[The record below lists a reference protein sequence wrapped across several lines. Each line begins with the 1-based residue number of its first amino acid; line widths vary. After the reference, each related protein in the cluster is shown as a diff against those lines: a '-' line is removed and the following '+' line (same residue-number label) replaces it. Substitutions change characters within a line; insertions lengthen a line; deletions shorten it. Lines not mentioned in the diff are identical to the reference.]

1 MRIASIVGA
10 RPQFIKVAAV
20 SDILRQQYE
29 EVLIHTGQHYDY
41 AMSAQFFEELALPQP
56 DYYLGCGSGTHGAQ
70 TARMLD
76 GIEQVLMKEQV
87 DWIILYGDTNSTLA
101 GALAASKLG
110 IPIAHVEAGLRS
122 FNRAM
127 PEEINRIVT
136 DHLADK
142 LFCPTVN
149 AQKQAYAEGITR
161 GVEVVGDVMYDILL
175 RMQASVSQCSDLLL
189 SKLRISPHAYI
200 LTTIHRASNTDN
212 PGALQDIASALNKLE
227 MPVIFP
233 VHPRTRACLQSSN
246 IQWEEHVR
254 LIEPVGYLEM
264 LALERDAYRVITDS
278 GGVQKEAFLLGT
290 PCITLRDDTE
300 WIETVQMG
308 WNILVG
314 SRVNDI
320 LEAIAR
326 SKPPP
331 PQSNPFG
338 WGDAAKRIVQS
349 LQ

>member
-20 SDILRQQYE
+20 SDILRQHYE

-56 DYYLGCGSGTHGAQ
+56 DYYLGCGSGAQGAQ

-101 GALAASKLG
+101 GALAASKLR

-136 DHLADK
+136 DHLANK

-149 AQKQAYAEGITR
+149 
-161 GVEVVGDVMYDILL
+161 
-175 RMQASVSQCSDLLL
+175 
-189 SKLRISPHAYI
+189 
-200 LTTIHRASNTDN
+200 
-212 PGALQDIASALNKLE
+212 
-227 MPVIFP
+227 
-233 VHPRTRACLQSSN
+233 
-246 IQWEEHVR
+246 
-254 LIEPVGYLEM
+254 
-264 LALERDAYRVITDS
+264 
-278 GGVQKEAFLLGT
+278 
-290 PCITLRDDTE
+290 
-300 WIETVQMG
+300 
-308 WNILVG
+308 
-314 SRVNDI
+314 
-320 LEAIAR
+320 
-326 SKPPP
+326 
-331 PQSNPFG
+331 
-338 WGDAAKRIVQS
+338 
-349 LQ
+349 